1 MPANEV
7 IVFPDAT
14 LLFADYLRG
23 ELQARGYPGLHV
35 ATDIPNP
42 RPAQFVRV
50 LRTGGSRPNLVVD
63 ETQLTVETW
72 AQTEKAAH
80 DMAQLA
86 RGVLLAARGQVLDGV
101 PVYRVVDVTGPGS
114 LPSGPVYT
122 PDPISGQAR
131 FSFSMLV
138 ACRGAVV

>member
-1 MPANEV
+1 MPPAEV

-14 LLFADYLRG
+14 ELFADHLRV
-23 ELQARGYPGLHV
+23 ELDERGYPDLHV
-35 ATDIPNP
+35 GTRIPNP
-42 RPAQFVRV
+42 RPVEFVRV
-50 LRTGGSRPNLVVD
+50 IRTGGTRRNLVVD
-63 ETQLTVETW
+63 ETQLTVECW
-72 AQTEKAAH
+72 AGSEQVAQ

-86 RGVLLAARGQVLDGV
+86 RAVIAAARGDVLDGV
-101 PVYRVVDVTGPGS
+101 PIYRVDDVTGPGA

-122 PDPISGQAR
+122 PDPISQQPR

>member
-1 MPANEV
+1 MPGTEV

-14 LLFADYLRG
+14 ELFADHLRV
-23 ELQARGYPGLHV
+23 ELDERGYTDLHV
-35 ATDIPNP
+35 GTRIPNP
-42 RPAQFVRV
+42 RPDRFVRV
-50 LRTGGSRPNLVVD
+50 LRTGGTRRNLVVD
-63 ETQLTVETW
+63 ESQLTIEAW
-72 AQTEKAAH
+72 AESEQVAQ

-86 RGVLLAARGQVLDGV
+86 RAIVGAARGDVLDGV
-101 PVYRVVDVTGPGS
+101 PIYRVDDVTGPGA

-122 PDPISGQAR
+122 PDPISQQPR

>member
-1 MPANEV
+1 MPAAEV

-14 LLFADYLRG
+14 LLFADYLRD
-23 ELQARGYPGLHV
+23 ELRTRGYPGLHV
-35 ATDIPNP
+35 GTTIPNP
-42 RPAQFVRV
+42 RPVEFVRV
-50 LRTGGSRPNLVVD
+50 LRTGGTQRNIIVD

-72 AQTEKAAH
+72 AASEKAAH

-86 RGVLLAARGQVLDGV
+86 RGLLIAARGQVLDGV
-101 PVYRVVDVTGPGS
+101 PVYRVVDITGPGS
-114 LPSGPVYT
+114 LSSGPVYA